1 MLIWVLIGTSKQ
13 LATMSD
19 HIGTFSLVRQA
30 KPKSRWASPEI
41 PKFDPNWVIK
51 FYLPGQAPKV
61 KSGPDKVVFPICP
74 KCLALPLEDGGVW
87 DDDAKCKCLQWPRRW
102 ATEFLK
108 TQTHLLMTGA
118 LQELEKLRNPVQWTT
133 LKKVLEV
140 YEERGPDD
148 ANKRANYLRKIIEVP
163 TGKTN
168 EQMTWED
175 LTKARCFEFAA
186 LWQAAGRQGWL
197 ERGAMPADGWA
208 RLRAD
213 MARPVGDN
221 EPERLVRAVDG
232 RSAMKCNTSIRN
244 YLNAAKSILGQ
255 QSRDNYLAGL
265 SIPPLEDFMSSK
277 VKVQLTK
284 GHREFTRV
292 DYLAIMDAL
301 PALKKSKPRVGLVNQ
316 MLMRFGLR
324 PEEVWASRP
333 GWLETLGE
341 GKKQRTRIKIINR
354 EDEGFTLKAGEDA
367 TERMIWVPDD
377 MLAVMEEVMEKEQ
390 TRHLKVRGKLRD
402 LQCQGSLIGGL
413 HASEARDLVERE
425 HPQWL
430 REIGVDVERP
440 NYQFRHFALAER
452 LTSGGATKAAAL
464 GGHSNSQITESTYAR
479 TLGTLEPLSD
489 KEMYRRLMEEG

>member
-1 MLIWVLIGTSKQ
+1 
-13 LATMSD
+13 MSD

-30 KPKSRWASPEI
+30 KPKSRWESPDI

-74 KCLALPLEDGGVW
+74 KCLALPLDKGGVW
-87 DDDAKCKCLQWPRRW
+87 DDDAKCKCLQWPRKW

-118 LQELEKLRNPVQWTT
+118 LQELEKLRNPVQWTP

-163 TGKTN
+163 TGKAG

-197 ERGAMPADGWA
+197 ERGVMPADGWA

-213 MARPVGDN
+213 MARPAGDV
-221 EPERLVRAVDG
+221 EPERLVRAVDAKA
-232 RSAMKCNTSIRN
+232 AMKCNTSIRN
-244 YLNAAKSILGQ
+244 YMNAAKSIFGQ
-255 QSRDNYLAGL
+255 WSRDNYLAGL
-265 SIPPLEDFMSSK
+265 QIPPLEDFLSTK

-284 GHREFTRV
+284 GHREFSRA
-292 DYLAIMDAL
+292 DYLAVMDAL
-301 PALKKSKPRVGLVNQ
+301 PDLKKNNPRVWLVNQ
-316 MLMRFGLR
+316 MLMRFGMR
-324 PEEVWASRP
+324 PEEVWPSRP
-333 GWLETLGE
+333 CWLEKQGE

-367 TERMIWVPDD
+367 TERMIWVPVE
-377 MLAVMEEVMEKEQ
+377 MLAVMEQVKTEAF
-390 TRHLKVRGKLRD
+390 
-402 LQCQGSLIGGL
+402 LIGGK
-413 HASEARDLVERE
+413 HQTEARNLVERE

-430 REIGVDVERP
+430 REIGVDVDRP

-452 LTSGGATKAAAL
+452 LTSEGATKAAAL

-489 KEMYRRLMEEG
+489 EEMYRRLMEEG